1 MSEDPG
7 STSLDIAV
15 ITRDPSWREVE
26 PRAETLARR
35 AAEAAL
41 LRAGGPAAHGVALEA
56 AVVLAD
62 DAMVRSLNSTYRGE
76 DRPTNV
82 LSFGNLDDSV
92 EAGRPR
98 LLGDV
103 ILARQTVGREAAEQS
118 KSLADHLTHLVVHGV
133 LHLLGYDHESEPRAE
148 EMESLEIT
156 ILAELGVS
164 NPYRRLDGGQ
174 NTGT

>member
-15 ITRDPSWREVE
+15 ITRDPSWCEVE
-26 PRAETLARR
+26 PQAEALARR
-35 AAEAAL
+35 AAQAAL
-41 LRAGGPAAHGVALEA
+41 LRAGGPAADGAALEA

-62 DAMVRSLNSTYRGE
+62 DAMVRGLNRTYRGE

-82 LSFGNLDDSV
+82 LSFGNLDDSPA
-92 EAGRPR
+92 AGRPR

-103 ILARQTVGREAAEQS
+103 ILARQTVGREAAEQR

-133 LHLLGYDHESEPRAE
+133 LHLLGYDHESEPQAE
-148 EMESLEIT
+148 EMESLEIA

-164 NPYRRLDGGQ
+164 DPYRRFDGGQ

>member
-62 DAMVRSLNSTYRGE
+62 DAMVRRLNSTYRGE

-118 KSLADHLTHLVVHGV
+118 
-133 LHLLGYDHESEPRAE
+133 
-148 EMESLEIT
+148 
-156 ILAELGVS
+156 
-164 NPYRRLDGGQ
+164 
-174 NTGT
+174 

>member
-7 STSLDIAV
+7 STSLEIAV
-15 ITRDPSWREVE
+15 ITRDPSWREME
-26 PRAETLARR
+26 PQAEELARR

-41 LRAGGPAAHGVALEA
+41 LRAGGPAAHGAPLEA

-62 DAMVRSLNSTYRGE
+62 DAMVRGLNSAYRGE

-82 LSFGNLDDSV
+82 LSFSNLDDAAG
-92 EAGRPR
+92 AGRPR

-118 KSLADHLTHLVVHGV
+118 KSLADHLMHLVVHGV
-133 LHLLGYDHESEPRAE
+133 LHLLGYDHDSEPRAE
-148 EMESLEIT
+148 EMESLEIA
-156 ILAELGVS
+156 ILAELGVGD
-164 NPYRRLDGGQ
+164 PYRCFDGGQ